1 MFNLRQIISS
11 IADAGKQL
19 FNKKDI
25 KKNDLDSI
33 LSLCDDLISNKGAAF
48 GITVARDITELYQT
62 LSIENKI
69 LFFKSINEK
78 YRPSFTKV
86 NEAIDVYKNSQNEKT
101 LSDLFKVSE
110 GKRRELFMRMNMAP
124 NGTSIIVSLRE
135 DLLKIL
141 KENRDL
147 VSLDEDLK
155 HLFKS
160 WFNPGFLKL
169 KKITWDTKA
178 AILEKI
184 IKYERVHHMKDMNEL
199 KRRLGEDRRFF
210 SYFHPAL
217 EDEPIIFVQVA
228 LTNGLGRSIQEI
240 MKQSSGDEKKYDT
253 ATFYSISNC
262 QEGLSRVTL
271 GNFLIKRVVYEIQEE
286 LPHIKNFGT
295 LSPIPGFVDWFSY
308 LEESKIKNIL
318 GNIKNQDVM
327 FLKSKD
333 LKIGDKRI
341 IDNKEAIIKLVSHYI
356 VNEKNRDGLPVNDVS
371 RFHLGNGAIVEDV
384 IINANISENGFK
396 RSFGVMVNYLYE
408 LKNIEKNHEEY
419 MNKKKVILSD
429 KLKKYL

>member
-356 VNEKNRDGLPVNDVS
+356 VNEKNSDGFPVNDVS
-371 RFHLGNGAIVEDV
+371 RFHLGNGAIVEDI
-384 IINANISENGFK
+384 IINANISDIGFK

>member
-160 WFNPGFLKL
+160 WYNPGFLKL
-169 KKITWDTKA
+169 KKITWDT
-178 AILEKI
+178 
-184 IKYERVHHMKDMNEL
+184 
-199 KRRLGEDRRFF
+199 
-210 SYFHPAL
+210 
-217 EDEPIIFVQVA
+217 
-228 LTNGLGRSIQEI
+228 
-240 MKQSSGDEKKYDT
+240 
-253 ATFYSISNC
+253 
-262 QEGLSRVTL
+262 
-271 GNFLIKRVVYEIQEE
+271 
-286 LPHIKNFGT
+286 
-295 LSPIPGFVDWFSY
+295 
-308 LEESKIKNIL
+308 
-318 GNIKNQDVM
+318 
-327 FLKSKD
+327 
-333 LKIGDKRI
+333 
-341 IDNKEAIIKLVSHYI
+341 
-356 VNEKNRDGLPVNDVS
+356 
-371 RFHLGNGAIVEDV
+371 
-384 IINANISENGFK
+384 
-396 RSFGVMVNYLYE
+396 
-408 LKNIEKNHEEY
+408 
-419 MNKKKVILSD
+419 
-429 KLKKYL
+429 